1 MAAIAGA
8 DAGAEVVK
16 IETFGPYQKLILL
29 VGIIVLFADG
39 FDAQIISVLAPI
51 LSKEWGVPRTAF
63 AEVFSANIFGL
74 MTGAI
79 LVTPLADVLS
89 RKFVTMA
96 CVGLFGVLSLLTTTM
111 ASVEELAIIRFFSG
125 LALGGAMPSMIA
137 ATSDFLPGK
146 LRTRLV
152 VLLST
157 AWSFGIAVCAFTTAN
172 IVGAGGWKAM
182 FYTSGAIAIVSLV
195 LLGLFV
201 PQSPAYL
208 VRKGQLEKLKAVLH
222 KLDPKLEYIPGE
234 AAADVQKKKSPVTA
248 LFAGNLALITPLVW
262 VTYLAAGVTVYF
274 FINWLPTFVTTIGY
288 GAAEAPKAASAYQL
302 GGLLGGFLISQ
313 FVDRKGVIAIAC
325 SMILAGIVVAIV
337 GYMTASFAMLAFGAA
352 LCGFLVVGSQNTVNA
367 FVGGHLYP
375 AHIRATGLGIAL
387 ACIRLS
393 GAIAG
398 AFGVKALLELDLGP
412 QTTFAVIGAPEA
424 FAGLCLLAIH
434 LITKNSIAKEAA
446 GTASAKA

>member
-8 DAGAEVVK
+8 DVGAEVVK
-16 IETFGPYQKLILL
+16 IETFGAYQKLILL
-29 VGIIVLFADG
+29 VGIVVLFADG
-39 FDAQIISVLAPI
+39 FDAQIVSVLAPI
-51 LSKEWGVPRTAF
+51 LSKEWGVPRTDF
-63 AEVFSANIFGL
+63 AQVFSANIFGL

-79 LVTPLADVLS
+79 MITPLADTLS
-89 RKFVTMA
+89 RKVVTMV
-96 CVGLFGVLSLLTTTM
+96 CVGLFGVLSLFTTAVGSVQELTY
-111 ASVEELAIIRFFSG
+111 IRFFSG
-125 LALGGAMPSMIA
+125 LALGGAMPCMIA

-157 AWSFGIAVCAFTTAN
+157 AWSFGIAVCAFTTAT

-182 FYTSGAIAIVSLV
+182 FYTSGSIALVSLV

-208 VRKGQLEKLKAVLH
+208 VRKGQIDKLKALLH
-222 KLDPKLEYIPGE
+222 RLDPKLEYVPGE
-234 AAADVQKKKSPVTA
+234 AAVDVQKKKSPITA
-248 LFAGNLALITPLVW
+248 LFTGKLALITPLVW

-274 FINWLPTFVTTIGY
+274 FINWLPTFINEIGY
-288 GAAEAPKAASAYQL
+288 SAAEAPKGASAYQL

-325 SMILAGIVVAIV
+325 SMILAGIMVAIV
-337 GYMTASFAMLAFGAA
+337 GYMTASFAMLAVGAA
-352 LCGFLVVGSQNTVNA
+352 LAGFLVVGSQNTVNA
-367 FVGGHLYP
+367 YVGGHLYP

-387 ACIRLS
+387 ACVRLS

-398 AFGVKALLELDLGP
+398 AFGVKALLQLDLGP
-412 QTTFAVIGAPEA
+412 QKTFFVIGVPEA

-434 LITKNSIAKEAA
+434 FITKSSMKEAA
-446 GTASAKA
+446 EAEAAKA